1 MGSAHID
8 VWAKQA
14 IENFPD
20 APGDKPAHRRRRA
33 LDDAIFQL
41 AHALRSTIRI
51 NTNRKGLG
59 DHVEDVKQYAY
70 IAILQALRTWD
81 PSKSCF
87 NTYVHW
93 KMRGEFATA
102 VQQLLPERRKVKTI
116 VPVQTISMDMEMGG
130 GDLGEGLDLHGI
142 LADENATDDI
152 ERNCATMRFM
162 EILDR
167 YFSHKFAAKDPVRD
181 MVDVEADALTI
192 AHDAARPQR
201 GRSMR
206 DRDMYLRHHFS
217 GETLDQIGRAHNLTR
232 ERVRQ
237 ITTKI
242 DADIRQYFPDPRN
255 PRSVA
260 KPIKNHLHPLW
271 SEYLA
276 AWEEYQRTM
285 VTVANE
291 TAPLLPEH
299 EADAV
304 PAIVEVLEP
313 EQMEIDLPMPAA
325 PVRETVSNV
334 IVCRDPRPNAP
345 MPAIKRSLTV
355 LVAGM
360 SMMSAAASAQT
371 SRAIPPEDVQS
382 AQMADDDGVP
392 PVAKTR
398 RHASPAPRARVQ
410 TVRILKLDNLRA
422 PVQRWGV
429 AVAEYPDVA
438 SMQRDWGRKRA
449 SWNMLAGLYPGAVPS
464 PERGGYRL
472 IFGPVEKGQAEGLCH
487 EAKRAE
493 RPCVVTTF
501 GGVRTAKPGDIA
513 QTGGQR
519 PRA

>member
-8 VWAKQA
+8 VWARQA

-33 LDDAIFQL
+33 LDDAVLQL

-59 DHVEDVKQYAY
+59 DHVDDVKQYAY

-81 PSKSCF
+81 PTKSCF
-87 NTYVHW
+87 NTHVHW

-116 VPVQTISMDMEMGG
+116 VPVQTISMDMEMAG
-130 GDLGEGLDLHGI
+130 GDIGEGLDLHGI

-152 ERNCATMRFM
+152 ERNCASMRFM

-181 MVDVEADALTI
+181 MADLDADAMTI

-201 GRSMR
+201 GRAMR

-255 PRSVA
+255 ARSVV

-271 SEYLA
+271 NEYLA
-276 AWEEYQRTM
+276 AWEEYQQTM
-285 VTVANE
+285 VAVVNE
-291 TAPLLPEH
+291 AAPLLPEH

-304 PAIVEVLEP
+304 AAIVEVLEP
-313 EQMEIDLPMPAA
+313 EQMEIDLPLPEK
-325 PVRETVSNV
+325 PVREAVSNV
-334 IVCRDPRPNAP
+334 IVCRDDRPSVA
-345 MPAIKRSLTV
+345 MPAMKRGLTV

-360 SMMSAAASAQT
+360 SLMGAAASAQT
-371 SRAIPPEDVQS
+371 SRAIPPEDIQS
-382 AQMADDDGVP
+382 TQSMEDDDVP
-392 PVAKTR
+392 PRTAPR
-398 RHASPAPRARVQ
+398 RHAAPTVRRQVMN
-410 TVRILKLDNLRA
+410 VRILKLDNLKA
-422 PVQRWGV
+422 PVQHWGV
-429 AVAEYPDVA
+429 AVAEYPNVQT
-438 SMQRDWGRKRA
+438 MQRDWGRKRA
-449 SWNMLAGLYPGAVPS
+449 SWNMLTGLYPGAVPTAQK
-464 PERGGYRL
+464 GGYRL

-501 GGVRTAKPGDIA
+501 GGVRTAKTKDIA